1 MRYLTREGSDDISL
15 SIFIA
20 NANHKSTIEGPLL
33 GMLATSALLLTFLG
47 CFTVMKFRRVK
58 REKIEFKKTKGLYE
72 ELDPDLAK
80 KMALSTKL
88 ETEFL

>member
-33 GMLATSALLLTFLG
+33 GMLLTAGLLLTYLG
-47 CFTVMKFRRVK
+47 CFSVLKFRRVK
-58 REKIEFKKTKGLYE
+58 REKVEFAKTKGLYE
-72 ELDPDLAK
+72 ELDPELAK
-80 KMALSTKL
+80 KIALSTKL